1 MKAIGTNLVLTEII
15 PRNHLEGSPIESPS
29 PVARPNNVY
38 PPKAERW
45 EPSFRQR
52 NFIKVNSAPTLADFD
67 SRWLLLANSG
77 RVVHLWKVDD
87 KIGYVDRFQRDP
99 NHWVW
104 LDEETLSKLRPFT
117 GTQNT
122 DIRPDFELTD

>member
-1 MKAIGTNLVLTEII
+1 MLTDLIH
-15 PRNHLEGSPIESPS
+15 PPHLEEGPPESPS
-29 PVARPNNVY
+29 PVARPSNLY
-38 PPKAERW
+38 PTKAERW

-52 NFIKVNSAPTLADFD
+52 NFIKVNPAPSLADFD
-67 SRWLLLANSG
+67 SRWLLLASSG

-117 GTQNT
+117 GTQKT
-122 DIRPDFELTD
+122 DIQPDLELRD